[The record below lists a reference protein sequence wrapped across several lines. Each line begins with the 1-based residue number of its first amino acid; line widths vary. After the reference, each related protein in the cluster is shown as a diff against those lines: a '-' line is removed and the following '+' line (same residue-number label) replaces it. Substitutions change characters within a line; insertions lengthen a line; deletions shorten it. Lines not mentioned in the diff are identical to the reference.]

1 MLVRVNAEGV
11 HVKIVNRDGRTT
23 HEKTYYNN
31 FGYFVECPKRPI
43 IITFAELLLPSSLLA
58 RRATKQDYDM
68 NLSQPD
74 IERLRE
80 LIATPAQRMVILS
93 HTNPDGDA
101 VGSSI
106 AWAEALRR
114 AGHDVVCIVP
124 NKYPYYLDWMTGI
137 SDVVIHRT
145 DPDRAAAAVAEAD
158 VIFCLDFHSLSRLD
172 QLSEVI
178 AANTSAKRV
187 LIDHHLNPTEQF
199 DIMFS
204 HPESSS
210 TCFLVYKVI
219 EALWGAQSVTP
230 SQAEVLYVGM
240 MTDTGNFSF
249 SQLTPELYQALA
261 VLSATGINIPQIYN
275 NVYNSFTEGRA
286 RLFGYAIN
294 RKMKMLRKGAV
305 AAPEGKK
312 LVIPF
317 NMRDGLIIARGKGN
331 ADWNQS
337 APHGAGRLLSRADAK
352 ELIDL
357 DEFKE
362 SMKGIY
368 STSVGTGTIDE
379 SPMAYKDPKE
389 IMKLIEDTVEV
400 EYFIR
405 PVINLKA
412 TNSYDSSVEMD
423 VNEEQD

>member
-1 MLVRVNAEGV
+1 
-11 HVKIVNRDGRTT
+11 
-23 HEKTYYNN
+23 
-31 FGYFVECPKRPI
+31 
-43 IITFAELLLPSSLLA
+43 
-58 RRATKQDYDM
+58 
-68 NLSQPD
+68 
-74 IERLRE
+74 
-80 LIATPAQRMVILS
+80 MVILS

-114 AGHDVVCIVP
+114 EGHDVVCIVP

-187 LIDHHLNPTEQF
+187 LIDHHLNPTEPF

-294 RKMKMLRKGAV
+294 RKMKMLRKGTVAYMSLTEEEMRRFWFQQGDSEGFVNYPLTVKKMRMSAIFIEHKDFIRVSLRSRGAV
-305 AAPEGKK
+305 DVNLFAGRYFEGGGHHNAAGGKSF
-312 LVIPF
+312 VS
-317 NMRDGLIIARGKGN
+317 MEETIARFE
-331 ADWNQS
+331 A
-337 APHGAGRLLSRADAK
+337 AV
-352 ELIDL
+352 E
-357 DEFKE
+357 EFARE
-362 SMKGIY
+362 GL
-368 STSVGTGTIDE
+368 V
-379 SPMAYKDPKE
+379 
-389 IMKLIEDTVEV
+389 
-400 EYFIR
+400 
-405 PVINLKA
+405 
-412 TNSYDSSVEMD
+412 
-423 VNEEQD
+423 